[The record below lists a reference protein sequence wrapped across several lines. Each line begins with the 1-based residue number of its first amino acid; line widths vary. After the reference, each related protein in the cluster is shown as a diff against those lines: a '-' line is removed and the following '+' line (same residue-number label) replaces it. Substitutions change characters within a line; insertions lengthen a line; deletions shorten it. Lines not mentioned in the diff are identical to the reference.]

1 MKLQLRRLY
10 RKPEYIIGKLYING
24 EYYCDVVEDRDR
36 GLTQDMDLAQIK
48 KIKVMHETAI
58 PYGTY
63 KVRLSLSPH
72 FKKILPEIL
81 NVPGFSGIR
90 MHGGSS
96 ASSSSGCL
104 ILGKNTIKGGVTN
117 SKYYVNKLIE
127 ILKNTNEPVEIS
139 ITQ

>member
-1 MKLQLRRLY
+1 MQLQLRRLY

-63 KVRLSLSPH
+63 KVRLSLSPR

-96 ASSSSGCL
+96 AASSSGCL